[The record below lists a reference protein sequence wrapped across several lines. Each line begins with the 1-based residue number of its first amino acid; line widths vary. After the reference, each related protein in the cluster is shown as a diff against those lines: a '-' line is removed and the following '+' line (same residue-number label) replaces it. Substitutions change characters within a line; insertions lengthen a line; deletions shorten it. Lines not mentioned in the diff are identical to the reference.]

1 MVSLSYQKNIKNLR
15 FFHNKI
21 KLHLLKRVCDE
32 YKDTELSLFDI
43 GVGRGGDILKW
54 ERCGIRRVVGFDPD
68 QTSINDAK
76 KRIDNTHLQCCNISL
91 HCCPSIESLDLR
103 DHSFSIVS
111 CQFAIHYF
119 FENQSKTR
127 NMLQHVKRLLVDKG
141 YFIGS
146 FMNANKINEYL
157 QDNVYMNEAMMI
169 KKINSES
176 SRFGEVIH
184 VHLSGTLYFA
194 EDCVSIEYMVYPDIL
209 VEECKRVG
217 LELIEI
223 KPFEKHF
230 LHMKEYDVQMNEHH
244 KLCSFM
250 YSSFIFRNT

>member
-1 MVSLSYQKNIKNLR
+1 MTSLNYQKNIKNLR

-21 KLHLLKRVCDE
+21 KLYLLKQVCG
-32 YKDTELSLFDI
+32 ELNNTNISLFDI

-54 ERCGIRRVVGFDPD
+54 ERCGIRKVIGFDPD
-68 QTSINDAK
+68 QTSIDDAN
-76 KRIDNTHLQCCNISL
+76 KRIYDRPVQNCNISL
-91 HCCPSIESLDLR
+91 FCCPSIEYLELQDA
-103 DHSFSIVS
+103 SFSIIS

-119 FENQSKTR
+119 FETSSKLR
-127 NMLQHVKRLLVDKG
+127 NMLKHVKRLISKHG

-157 QDNVYMNEAMMI
+157 QDNVYINEAMMI
-169 KKINSES
+169 KKMNSHQS
-176 SRFGEVIH
+176 QFGEVIH

-209 VEECKRVG
+209 IKECNRIG
-217 LELIEI
+217 LDLVEI
-223 KPFEKHF
+223 KPFEQHLKH
-230 LHMKEYDVQMNEHH
+230 MNEYNIQMDEHH
-244 KLCSFM
+244 KICSFM